1 MNKAVKVFFGIM
13 SASPVV
19 FLVGLAISFALYIK
33 FPNPLVPGGSADD
46 ILMVAGVLIIIFGT
60 GLAFAAQ
67 KVSRVVARPSTK
79 ATCPDLMRGPYRY
92 SRHPGSLSLIIM
104 YIGFALVVNSLIMA
118 IGAVVLVLLLTF
130 IFIPLSEKV
139 ITSICPEAY
148 REYKSKVRMWI

>member
-1 MNKAVKVFFGIM
+1 
-13 SASPVV
+13 
-19 FLVGLAISFALYIK
+19 
-33 FPNPLVPGGSADD
+33 
-46 ILMVAGVLIIIFGT
+46 
-60 GLAFAAQ
+60 
-67 KVSRVVARPSTK
+67 
-79 ATCPDLMRGPYRY
+79 
-92 SRHPGSLSLIIM
+92 M

>member
-19 FLVGLAISFALYIK
+19 FLIGLAISFAVYVR
-33 FPNPLVPGGSADD
+33 FPMPLVKAGSADD
-46 ILMVAGVLIIIFGT
+46 ILMVVGVLVIIFGT

-104 YIGFALVVNSLIMA
+104 YIGFALVVNSLVMA
-118 IGAVVLVLLLTF
+118 IGAVILFLLLTF

-139 ITSICPEAY
+139 ISSICPEAY